1 MKVKFIKSPG
11 RFNLAYF
18 EGDEAEFSTER
29 AEELIATGY
38 AILTKEGKEEAEIE
52 LMIQDAT
59 IETPEKNKRKKK

>member
-18 EGDEAEFSTER
+18 EGDEAEFNTEK

-38 AILTKEGKEEAEIE
+38 AILTNEGRDEAEIE
-52 LMIQDAT
+52 LMIQDAI
-59 IETPEKNKRKKK
+59 IETPERNKRKKK